1 MTLALMKY
9 HGGKSK
15 LADWIISQMPPHKCY
30 VEPFGGGGAVLL
42 RKQSAKSE
50 VYNDL
55 SGDVVNFFKIIR
67 ERGEEFAALVN
78 MTPYAR
84 EEFEIAY
91 EPTDCPM
98 ERARRFYIRADLAV
112 TTTSQNE
119 KSGFRTAINSS
130 MDYSSQFLT
139 WFKRPQVIYKTRD
152 RLARVCIEN
161 TDAFKLLDRF
171 DRPHT
176 LFYLDP
182 PYFNETRS
190 AKSVRVGYTH
200 NLTDEQHEE
209 LLQKCAGMQSKIMI
223 SGYDN
228 PLYNK
233 YLKDWER
240 AETLAYDDAKNAR
253 TEVLWM
259 NYKIEKPRQQK
270 LEL

>member
-1 MTLALMKY
+1 MTTSLMKY
-9 HGGKSK
+9 HGGKTK
-15 LADWIISQMPPHKCY
+15 LAAWIIAQMPPHKCY

-42 RKQSAKSE
+42 AKKPASSE

-55 SGDVVNFFKIIR
+55 SGDIVNFFRIIR
-67 ERGEEFAALVN
+67 ERGEEFAHMVN
-78 MTPYAR
+78 MTPFAR
-84 EEFEIAY
+84 EEFEIGY

-98 ERARRFYIRADLAV
+98 ERARRFFIRCDMAV

-139 WFKRPQVIYKTRD
+139 WFKRPGAILRTRD

-161 TDAFKLLDRF
+161 TDAMKLLARF
-171 DRPHT
+171 DRPQT

-182 PYFNETRS
+182 PYYNATRS
-190 AKSVRVGYTH
+190 AKSVRIGYTH
-200 NLTDEQHEE
+200 NLTDEQHVE
-209 LLQKCAGMQSKIMI
+209 LLEKVNTMKAKVMI

-228 PLYNK
+228 PLYNEH
-233 YLKDWER
+233 LKHWRR
-240 AETLAYDDAKNAR
+240 AEATAYDDAKKAR

-259 NYKIEKPRQQK
+259 NYPAVGQQA
-270 LEL
+270 LF

>member
-1 MTLALMKY
+1 MKY
-9 HGGKSK
+9 HGGKTK
-15 LADWIISQMPPHKCY
+15 LAAWIIGQMPAHKCY

-42 RKQSAKSE
+42 AKKPAKSE

-55 SGDVVNFFKIIR
+55 SGDVVNFFRIIR
-67 ERGEEFAALVN
+67 EHGKAFAHLVN
-78 MTPYAR
+78 MTPFAR

-98 ERARRFYIRADLAV
+98 ERARRFYIRCDMAV

-139 WFKRPQVIYKTRD
+139 WFNRPEAILQTRD

-161 TDAFKLLDRF
+161 TDAFKLLDRI
-171 DRPHT
+171 DRQHT

-182 PYFNETRS
+182 PYYNATRS
-190 AKSVRVGYTH
+190 KKSVRIGYTH
-200 NLTDEQHEE
+200 NLTDEQHEQ
-209 LLQKCAGMQSKIMI
+209 LLNKCNQLQGMAMI

-228 PLYNK
+228 PLYNDL
-233 YLKDWER
+233 LKQWRRE
-240 AETLAYDDAKNAR
+240 ETTAYDDAKKAR
-253 TEVLWM
+253 KEVLWM
-259 NYKIEKPRQQK
+259 NFEKQGQQI
-270 LEL
+270 LAF